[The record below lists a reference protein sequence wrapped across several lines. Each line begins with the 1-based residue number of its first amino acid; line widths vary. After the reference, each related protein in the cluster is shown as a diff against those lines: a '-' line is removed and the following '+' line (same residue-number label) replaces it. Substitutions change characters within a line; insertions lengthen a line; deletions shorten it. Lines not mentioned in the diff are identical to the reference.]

1 VSFWYEVYKHTGL
14 KHLVDAGYTAVGAVN
29 NINNIQ
35 QTVDDANIKAN
46 KIIANAEVTAN
57 QIIRRATRIA
67 LMLICLVFLLGLV
80 YRWLG

>member
-14 KHLVDAGYTAVGAVN
+14 KHLVDAGYTAVGAIN

-35 QTVDDANIKAN
+35 QTVDDANRKAN
-46 KIIANAEVTAN
+46 SIIANAEETAS
-57 QIIRRATRIA
+57 QIIRRATGTA
-67 LMLICLVFLLGLV
+67 LILIFLVFLLGLV